1 MKTFLV
7 IIFLLGIIQMI
18 LWASINWEKPVMEGG
33 CLGSS
38 LATILFAIMTLFIY
52 ENIDIPP
59 AIDVYRGKT
68 TLQITYKDSIPIDSV
83 VVYKNK

>member
-18 LWASINWEKPVMEGG
+18 LWASINWKKPVMEGG
-33 CLGSS
+33 FLGSS
-38 LATILFAIMTLFIY
+38 LATILFTIMTLFIY